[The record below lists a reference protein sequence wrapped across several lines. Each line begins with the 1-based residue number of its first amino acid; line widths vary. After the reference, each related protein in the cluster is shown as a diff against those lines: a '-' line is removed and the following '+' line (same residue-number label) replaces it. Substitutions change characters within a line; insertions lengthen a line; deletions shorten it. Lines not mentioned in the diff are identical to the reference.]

1 MPKISA
7 ALRAVTS
14 NTKNSSSFFCTD
26 FLCYNVLSSFLQ
38 SIITANLIQPL
49 FHLFQHISAPP
60 NQTRTAR
67 DIKST
72 SQAVRSIVYSLSP
85 LFMRHKL
92 LNCTSYLTLL
102 ESLSDFSTFLAG
114 LAVIE

>member
-1 MPKISA
+1 MFNLPCLKSIA
-7 ALRAVTS
+7 HFYNFTS
-14 NTKNSSSFFCTD
+14 
-26 FLCYNVLSSFLQ
+26 
-38 SIITANLIQPL
+38 ITPILNNI
-49 FHLFQHISAPP
+49 FHLFQHIPAPP